1 MPNEN
6 IDISMPWYTA
16 IFLGLVQGLAEFL
29 PVSSSGHLLL
39 FEHLF
44 GITDGGL
51 LLTLILHLATL
62 LAVVVVY
69 WRQLWQMIRH
79 PFSRATV
86 QLVVATVITCGM
98 VLVFNDVIDRLFN
111 IQALPFLFIVCGV
124 YLLLPNICQPRTNQ
138 KTWRQTIA
146 MGIAQG
152 VAVVPGLS
160 RSGLTIT
167 TGRLSGM
174 AATDATDFS
183 FVMSL
188 PIILASLLYELMRGG
203 SLQTLGVGSVALAF
217 ATAFLSG
224 IVAIKFMLNIT
235 RKIDLRWFAIYLLL
249 LGSCLLCGQV
259 LV

>member
-1 MPNEN
+1 MA
-6 IDISMPWYTA
+6 WYSA

-39 FEHLF
+39 FENLL

-69 WRQLWQMIRH
+69 WRRLWYMICH
-79 PFSRATV
+79 PFSKGTL
-86 QLVVATVITCGM
+86 QLVVATLITCSI
-98 VLVFNDVIDRLFN
+98 VLVFNDIIDRLFT
-111 IQALPFLFIVCGV
+111 IQALPYLFLICGA
-124 YLLLPNICQPRTNQ
+124 YLLLPNLLKPKINQRTWLH
-138 KTWRQTIA
+138 TTL

-167 TGRLSGM
+167 TGRLTGM
-174 AATDATDFS
+174 SASDATDFS
-183 FVMSL
+183 FLMSL
-188 PIILASLLYELMRGG
+188 PIILASFLYEILNGG
-203 SLQTLGVGSVALAF
+203 SIQALGFGSVILAF
-217 ATAFLSG
+217 LAAFISG
-224 IVAIKFMLNIT
+224 IFAIKFMLNLT
-235 RKIDLRWFAIYLLL
+235 RKIDLRWFAVYLLI
-249 LGSCLLCGQV
+249 LGIGLLCANI